1 MPENITTVLNLPDA
15 DFGIGGFFE
24 PGGQPGLHPTGRG
37 FRPRQEGIARPDRHR
52 LLDGRLAMSE
62 ILNVIQNA
70 SPALA
75 AAIIGLLYAVR
86 GQKKDIEELKKR
98 VDDYDALKLSESL
111 ARIQTD
117 LEWIK
122 RKLEEE

>member
-1 MPENITTVLNLPDA
+1 
-15 DFGIGGFFE
+15 
-24 PGGQPGLHPTGRG
+24 
-37 FRPRQEGIARPDRHR
+37 
-52 LLDGRLAMSE
+52 MSE

-75 AAIIGLLYAVR
+75 AAIIGLIYAVG
-86 GQKKDIEELKKR
+86 GQKKGIEELKEG

>member
-1 MPENITTVLNLPDA
+1 MT
-15 DFGIGGFFE
+15 
-24 PGGQPGLHPTGRG
+24 
-37 FRPRQEGIARPDRHR
+37 
-52 LLDGRLAMSE
+52 E

-98 VDDYDALKLSESL
+98 VDDYDSLKLSESL

>member
-1 MPENITTVLNLPDA
+1 M
-15 DFGIGGFFE
+15 
-24 PGGQPGLHPTGRG
+24 
-37 FRPRQEGIARPDRHR
+37 
-52 LLDGRLAMSE
+52 
-62 ILNVIQNA
+62 
-70 SPALA
+70 A
-75 AAIIGLLYAVR
+75 AAIIGLLYAMR

-98 VDDYDALKLSESL
+98 VDDYDAHKLSESL

>member
-1 MPENITTVLNLPDA
+1 
-15 DFGIGGFFE
+15 
-24 PGGQPGLHPTGRG
+24 
-37 FRPRQEGIARPDRHR
+37 
-52 LLDGRLAMSE
+52 MSE

-75 AAIIGLLYAVR
+75 AAIIGLIYAVR
-86 GQKKDIEELKKR
+86 GQQKEIEELKKW

>member
-1 MPENITTVLNLPDA
+1 
-15 DFGIGGFFE
+15 
-24 PGGQPGLHPTGRG
+24 
-37 FRPRQEGIARPDRHR
+37 
-52 LLDGRLAMSE
+52 MSE

-98 VDDYDALKLSESL
+98 VDDYDALKRSESL

>member
-1 MPENITTVLNLPDA
+1 
-15 DFGIGGFFE
+15 
-24 PGGQPGLHPTGRG
+24 
-37 FRPRQEGIARPDRHR
+37 
-52 LLDGRLAMSE
+52 MSE

-86 GQKKDIEELKKR
+86 GQKKDIEELKNR

-122 RKLEEE
+122 RKLEDE

>member
-1 MPENITTVLNLPDA
+1 
-15 DFGIGGFFE
+15 
-24 PGGQPGLHPTGRG
+24 
-37 FRPRQEGIARPDRHR
+37 
-52 LLDGRLAMSE
+52 MSE

-75 AAIIGLLYAVR
+75 AAIIGMLYAVR

-98 VDDYDALKLSESL
+98 VDDYDSLKLSESL

>member
-1 MPENITTVLNLPDA
+1 
-15 DFGIGGFFE
+15 
-24 PGGQPGLHPTGRG
+24 
-37 FRPRQEGIARPDRHR
+37 
-52 LLDGRLAMSE
+52 MSE

-98 VDDYDALKLSESL
+98 VDDYALKLSESL

-122 RKLEEE
+122 RKLEDE

>member
-1 MPENITTVLNLPDA
+1 
-15 DFGIGGFFE
+15 
-24 PGGQPGLHPTGRG
+24 
-37 FRPRQEGIARPDRHR
+37 
-52 LLDGRLAMSE
+52 MSE

-75 AAIIGLLYAVR
+75 AAIIGLIYAVR
-86 GQKKDIEELKKR
+86 GQKKEIEELKKR
-98 VDDYDALKLSESL
+98 VDDYDELKLSESL

>member
-1 MPENITTVLNLPDA
+1 MP
-15 DFGIGGFFE
+15 
-24 PGGQPGLHPTGRG
+24 
-37 FRPRQEGIARPDRHR
+37 
-52 LLDGRLAMSE
+52 E

-70 SPALA
+70 TPALA
-75 AAIIGLLYAVR
+75 AVIIGLIYAVR
-86 GQKKDIEELKKR
+86 GQKKDIEELKNR

-122 RKLEEE
+122 RKLEDE

>member
-1 MPENITTVLNLPDA
+1 
-15 DFGIGGFFE
+15 
-24 PGGQPGLHPTGRG
+24 
-37 FRPRQEGIARPDRHR
+37 
-52 LLDGRLAMSE
+52 MSE
-62 ILNVIQNA
+62 IMNVIQNA

-86 GQKKDIEELKKR
+86 GQKKEIEELKKR
-98 VDDYDALKLSESL
+98 LSESL

>member
-1 MPENITTVLNLPDA
+1 
-15 DFGIGGFFE
+15 
-24 PGGQPGLHPTGRG
+24 
-37 FRPRQEGIARPDRHR
+37 
-52 LLDGRLAMSE
+52 MSE

-75 AAIIGLLYAVR
+75 AAIIWMIYALR

-98 VDDYDALKLSESL
+98 VDDYDALKLSEAL

>member
-1 MPENITTVLNLPDA
+1 
-15 DFGIGGFFE
+15 
-24 PGGQPGLHPTGRG
+24 
-37 FRPRQEGIARPDRHR
+37 
-52 LLDGRLAMSE
+52 MSE

-86 GQKKDIEELKKR
+86 GQKKEIEELKKR
-98 VDDYDALKLSESL
+98 VDDSDALKLSESL

>member
-1 MPENITTVLNLPDA
+1 
-15 DFGIGGFFE
+15 
-24 PGGQPGLHPTGRG
+24 
-37 FRPRQEGIARPDRHR
+37 
-52 LLDGRLAMSE
+52 MSE

-75 AAIIGLLYAVR
+75 AAIIGLIYAVR

-98 VDDYDALKLSESL
+98 VDDHDALKLSESL

>member
-1 MPENITTVLNLPDA
+1 
-15 DFGIGGFFE
+15 
-24 PGGQPGLHPTGRG
+24 
-37 FRPRQEGIARPDRHR
+37 
-52 LLDGRLAMSE
+52 MSE

-75 AAIIGLLYAVR
+75 AAIIGLIYAVR

-98 VDDYDALKLSESL
+98 VDDYDALKLSASL

>member
-1 MPENITTVLNLPDA
+1 MENEKQYAKFKNMRIKDSYFQKLVRHKAFVEKTT
-15 DFGIGGFFE
+15 GYK
-24 PGGQPGLHPTGRG
+24 
-37 FRPRQEGIARPDRHR
+37 
-52 LLDGRLAMSE
+52 
-62 ILNVIQNA
+62 
-70 SPALA
+70 PALSQ
-75 AAIIGLLYAVR
+75 LLYRAIDDMTN
-86 GQKKDIEELKKR
+86 GD

>member
-1 MPENITTVLNLPDA
+1 MTENRTS
-15 DFGIGGFFE
+15 FFVTQQFNMSYHFVT
-24 PGGQPGLHPTGRG
+24 PSS
-37 FRPRQEGIARPDRHR
+37 
-52 LLDGRLAMSE
+52 DGRLAMSE

-86 GQKKDIEELKKR
+86 GQKKEIEELKKR
-98 VDDYDALKLSESL
+98 VDDYDALKISASL

-122 RKLEEE
+122 RKLEDE

>member
-1 MPENITTVLNLPDA
+1 
-15 DFGIGGFFE
+15 
-24 PGGQPGLHPTGRG
+24 
-37 FRPRQEGIARPDRHR
+37 
-52 LLDGRLAMSE
+52 MSE

-75 AAIIGLLYAVR
+75 AAIIGLIYAVR
-86 GQKKDIEELKKR
+86 GQKKDIEELKNR

-122 RKLEEE
+122 CKLEDE

>member
-1 MPENITTVLNLPDA
+1 
-15 DFGIGGFFE
+15 
-24 PGGQPGLHPTGRG
+24 
-37 FRPRQEGIARPDRHR
+37 
-52 LLDGRLAMSE
+52 MSE

-75 AAIIGLLYAVR
+75 AAIIGLIYAVR
-86 GQKKDIEELKKR
+86 GQKKDIEELKNR

-122 RKLEEE
+122 RKLEDE

>member
-1 MPENITTVLNLPDA
+1 
-15 DFGIGGFFE
+15 
-24 PGGQPGLHPTGRG
+24 
-37 FRPRQEGIARPDRHR
+37 
-52 LLDGRLAMSE
+52 MSE
-62 ILNVIQNA
+62 ILNIIQNA

-86 GQKKDIEELKKR
+86 GQKKEIEELKKR

>member
-1 MPENITTVLNLPDA
+1 MP
-15 DFGIGGFFE
+15 
-24 PGGQPGLHPTGRG
+24 
-37 FRPRQEGIARPDRHR
+37 
-52 LLDGRLAMSE
+52 E

-75 AAIIGLLYAVR
+75 AAIIGLIYAVR
-86 GQKKDIEELKKR
+86 GQKKEIEELKNR

>member
-1 MPENITTVLNLPDA
+1 
-15 DFGIGGFFE
+15 
-24 PGGQPGLHPTGRG
+24 
-37 FRPRQEGIARPDRHR
+37 
-52 LLDGRLAMSE
+52 MSE

-75 AAIIGLLYAVR
+75 AAIIGLLYSVR
-86 GQKKDIEELKKR
+86 GQKKEIEELKKR
-98 VDDYDALKLSESL
+98 VDYYDALKLSESL

-122 RKLEEE
+122 RKLEED

>member
-1 MPENITTVLNLPDA
+1 
-15 DFGIGGFFE
+15 
-24 PGGQPGLHPTGRG
+24 
-37 FRPRQEGIARPDRHR
+37 
-52 LLDGRLAMSE
+52 MSE

-86 GQKKDIEELKKR
+86 GQKKEIEVLKKR

>member
-1 MPENITTVLNLPDA
+1 MNITMKNFAITGNGFKKKGGTYELDGMAKVDFA
-15 DFGIGGFFE
+15 D
-24 PGGQPGLHPTGRG
+24 GLGNAWEIILRDG
-37 FRPRQEGIARPDRHR
+37 FRT
-52 LLDGRLAMSE
+52 DGLSVPWIFRWFLPKWDNDNVAYSLA
-62 ILNVIQNA
+62 
-70 SPALA
+70 
-75 AAIIGLLYAVR
+75 GAVR

>member
-1 MPENITTVLNLPDA
+1 
-15 DFGIGGFFE
+15 
-24 PGGQPGLHPTGRG
+24 
-37 FRPRQEGIARPDRHR
+37 
-52 LLDGRLAMSE
+52 MSE

-75 AAIIGLLYAVR
+75 AAIIGLLYALR
-86 GQKKDIEELKKR
+86 GQKKEIEELKKR
-98 VDDYDALKLSESL
+98 VDDYDSLKLSESL

>member
-1 MPENITTVLNLPDA
+1 
-15 DFGIGGFFE
+15 
-24 PGGQPGLHPTGRG
+24 
-37 FRPRQEGIARPDRHR
+37 
-52 LLDGRLAMSE
+52 MSE

-86 GQKKDIEELKKR
+86 GQKKEIEELKKR
-98 VDDYDALKLSESL
+98 VDDYDALKLSEEL

-117 LEWIK
+117 SEWIK

>member
-1 MPENITTVLNLPDA
+1 MT
-15 DFGIGGFFE
+15 
-24 PGGQPGLHPTGRG
+24 
-37 FRPRQEGIARPDRHR
+37 
-52 LLDGRLAMSE
+52 E

-75 AAIIGLLYAVR
+75 AAIIGLIYAVR
-86 GQKKDIEELKKR
+86 GQKKDIEELKMC
-98 VDDYDALKLSESL
+98 VDYYDALKLSESL

-122 RKLEEE
+122 RKLEDD

>member
-1 MPENITTVLNLPDA
+1 
-15 DFGIGGFFE
+15 
-24 PGGQPGLHPTGRG
+24 
-37 FRPRQEGIARPDRHR
+37 
-52 LLDGRLAMSE
+52 MSE

-98 VDDYDALKLSESL
+98 VDDSDALKLSESL

>member
-1 MPENITTVLNLPDA
+1 
-15 DFGIGGFFE
+15 
-24 PGGQPGLHPTGRG
+24 
-37 FRPRQEGIARPDRHR
+37 
-52 LLDGRLAMSE
+52 MSE

-75 AAIIGLLYAVR
+75 AAIIGLIYAVR
-86 GQKKDIEELKKR
+86 GQKKEIEELKKR
-98 VDDYDALKLSESL
+98 VDDYDSLKLSESL

>member
-1 MPENITTVLNLPDA
+1 
-15 DFGIGGFFE
+15 
-24 PGGQPGLHPTGRG
+24 
-37 FRPRQEGIARPDRHR
+37 
-52 LLDGRLAMSE
+52 MSE

-75 AAIIGLLYAVR
+75 AAIIGLIYTVR
-86 GQKKDIEELKKR
+86 GQKKEIEELKKR
-98 VDDYDALKLSESL
+98 VDDYDARKLAESR

>member
-1 MPENITTVLNLPDA
+1 
-15 DFGIGGFFE
+15 
-24 PGGQPGLHPTGRG
+24 
-37 FRPRQEGIARPDRHR
+37 
-52 LLDGRLAMSE
+52 MSE

-98 VDDYDALKLSESL
+98 VDDYDSLKLSESL

>member
-1 MPENITTVLNLPDA
+1 
-15 DFGIGGFFE
+15 
-24 PGGQPGLHPTGRG
+24 
-37 FRPRQEGIARPDRHR
+37 
-52 LLDGRLAMSE
+52 MSE

-75 AAIIGLLYAVR
+75 AAIIGMLYAVR
-86 GQKKDIEELKKR
+86 GQQKDIEELKKR
-98 VDDYDALKLSESL
+98 VDDYDSLKLSESL

>member
-1 MPENITTVLNLPDA
+1 MVRTNTSKEEMKYAN
-15 DFGIGGFFE
+15 GGRNR
-24 PGGQPGLHPTGRG
+24 GRTM
-37 FRPRQEGIARPDRHR
+37 I
-52 LLDGRLAMSE
+52 E

-75 AAIIGLLYAVR
+75 AAIIGLLYAVH